1 MRLRCSSSSRRPFL
15 RDVWTARRR
24 RAADRGHRHR
34 RMTVCPSCG
43 ELSARG
49 QEYCLE
55 CGIRLP
61 TSGVG
66 NPRSA
71 GSKWV
76 LRTAIAAVVAF
87 VGVAAAVAATGGS
100 TSGPEVIV
108 ATGGFATVPTS
119 STLPSPAGE
128 GAVADWPPGEDGWTV
143 AVASLPQTGGRRAA
157 IARARTA
164 RMRGLTQVGVLD
176 SSRYASLHPGYW
188 IVFTGV
194 YSSEAE
200 ATSAL
205 ETARGFAR
213 TATVRRVVS

>member
-1 MRLRCSSSSRRPFL
+1 M
-15 RDVWTARRR
+15 
-24 RAADRGHRHR
+24 
-34 RMTVCPSCG
+34 MVCPRCG
-43 ELSARG
+43 ALSARG

-61 TSGVG
+61 ASGMG
-66 NPRSA
+66 NPWSA
-71 GSKWV
+71 SSRWV
-76 LRTAIAAVVAF
+76 LRTAIAGVVAL

-100 TSGPEVIV
+100 TGDPEVIV
-108 ATGGFATVPTS
+108 ATGGFATVPST

-128 GAVADWPPGEDGWTV
+128 GASGVADWPPGEDGWTV

-164 RMRGLTQVGVLD
+164 RARGLTQVGVLD

-188 IVFTGV
+188 IVFTGI

-200 ATSAL
+200 ATSVL